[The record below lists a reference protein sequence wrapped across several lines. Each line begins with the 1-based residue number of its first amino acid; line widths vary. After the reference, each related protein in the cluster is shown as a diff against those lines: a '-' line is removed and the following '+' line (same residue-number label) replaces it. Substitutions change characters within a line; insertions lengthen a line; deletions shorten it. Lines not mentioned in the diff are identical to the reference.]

1 MARMKL
7 QALLMKLTLRLLL
20 AFKLLTEIVMLRNFP
35 LFLIMV
41 SLLFHWAASMVL
53 LICINTSRPSNLSKT
68 SNPMLMIIQHR
79 PMIFLQYA
87 GPRAQLERQRECQE
101 VIIFG
106 CPWQKLQHLF
116 LRQKRGI
123 PF

>member
-20 AFKLLTEIVMLRNFP
+20 AFKLLTEIVMLRNFL

-53 LICINTSRPSNLSKT
+53 LICINTSRPSNPSMT
-68 SNPMLMIIQHR
+68 SNPMLMTIQHR
-79 PMIFLQYA
+79 PMIFSQYV
-87 GPRAQLERQRECQE
+87 GHQGQPVHQKGYQE